1 MQPSIL
7 ITNGGAHPA
16 AAWAA
21 ATAGMIFPLDGV
33 EDPARKVQA
42 MVVQS
47 RIAVVL
53 EACHKE
59 IEDHECGHLHQHGS
73 ARLAD
78 DHDVGDHVE
87 DALRQVHE
95 ATAGSPWDGHFQKL
109 EVATVVRQIIGDH
122 FATNQHV
129 HRLHHCD
136 ANPDCPVAQK
146 YRVRFQG

>member
-1 MQPSIL
+1 MQPRIL
-7 ITNGGAHPA
+7 ITNGGPHSA

-33 EDPARKVQA
+33 EDSARKVQA

-47 RIAVVL
+47 RIAVAL
-53 EACHKE
+53 EACHQAV
-59 IEDHECGHLHQHGS
+59 EDHERGHLDERGS
-73 ARLAD
+73 PRLQDGHDVD
-78 DHDVGDHVE
+78 DHID

-95 ATAGSPWDGHFQKL
+95 ATAGSPWDGHFQKPD
-109 EVATVVRQIIGDH
+109 VAAVVRQIIGDH

-136 ANPDCPVAQK
+136 AHPDCPVAQE
-146 YRVRFQG
+146 YRARHQG